1 MKYVFVFICFLSF
14 FDAESQEFSGMFST
28 TINEKD
34 ASYSAVDNSNAD
46 LAVFFINRSKS
57 KVVLLN
63 SATTFQDSLSAKS
76 ITKYKKL
83 VAQNLY
89 NSSAQLV
96 YSNNDFSSF
105 LIQIFD
111 FKEKKDS
118 IIKFDFDSDSNCL
131 LQLFYLNDTFY
142 LISLKNSNKN
152 LILTSVSKKGEVTVK
167 ELSAENVLTQKILL
181 NFSAYTYSEKNKKF
195 LLTWI
200 KEKQYNG
207 FSQTKSLSKCYL
219 QDSVFVATLDFPS
232 QTDIL
237 SLNLRSNTLDLKTI
251 DRENILN
258 FTSFNS
264 LLIEKKLIQISH
276 NNNSFNLVLKD
287 ISGKIIKILS
297 EDISNKVVFFAEEEL
312 GKIDQIDSKKY
323 YKKVNK
329 AEIGLSYFQQY
340 TNSYL
345 HFGSESKAYLPIDD
359 ENMKF
364 SQIGF
369 LTGGLVG
376 ALLGTLLDSAIH
388 EKNSYSNYIANGQTY
403 GQLKWNSNYEISESF
418 NKDFSHSKLKKQ
430 IIYSNSFTVPTIF
443 YVNDM
448 FHLGYYNSKENRY
461 FFRKFK

>member
-167 ELSAENVLTQKILL
+167 ELSAEIPD
-181 NFSAYTYSEKNKKF
+181 
-195 LLTWI
+195 
-200 KEKQYNG
+200 
-207 FSQTKSLSKCYL
+207 YL
-219 QDSVFVATLDFPS
+219 QVAVS
-232 QTDIL
+232 E
-237 SLNLRSNTLDLKTI
+237 LNEYFNSKRTNFTFKLQPQGTEFQQKVWQELGNIPFGKTISYMDLAKKLGEMGADHIKKNYDLKTRI
-251 DRENILN
+251 STLN
-258 FTSFNS
+258 
-264 LLIEKKLIQISH
+264 KLI
-276 NNNSFNLVLKD
+276 K
-287 ISGKIIKILS
+287 KAIITK
-297 EDISNKVVFFAEEEL
+297 
-312 GKIDQIDSKKY
+312 
-323 YKKVNK
+323 
-329 AEIGLSYFQQY
+329 
-340 TNSYL
+340 
-345 HFGSESKAYLPIDD
+345 
-359 ENMKF
+359 
-364 SQIGF
+364 
-369 LTGGLVG
+369 
-376 ALLGTLLDSAIH
+376 
-388 EKNSYSNYIANGQTY
+388 
-403 GQLKWNSNYEISESF
+403 
-418 NKDFSHSKLKKQ
+418 
-430 IIYSNSFTVPTIF
+430 
-443 YVNDM
+443 
-448 FHLGYYNSKENRY
+448 
-461 FFRKFK
+461 